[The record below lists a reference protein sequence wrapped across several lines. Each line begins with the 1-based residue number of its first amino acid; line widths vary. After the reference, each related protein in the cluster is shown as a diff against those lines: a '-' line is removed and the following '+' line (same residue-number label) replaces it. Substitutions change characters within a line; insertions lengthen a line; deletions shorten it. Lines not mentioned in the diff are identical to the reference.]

1 MEQPT
6 ITVTESKHDAP
17 KAPAENPRAAD
28 ARRSARPHEVVASVV
43 GSLGEKPKVTSTSG
57 AVHVTSYSKGPTGRS
72 FTDHQKQMLENLDKF
87 GDVKGKSDNA
97 GTTITVREG
106 SRGEPPA
113 ETKQDQA
120 PAAKQ
125 GEPAQEPS
133 STPAPA
139 AESKPDAK
147 VEARPEAKPEPAA
160 KAEPDAE
167 LSSRIERLTEHNR
180 RLAAEN
186 EQLRGGKYEPDERLK
201 ALDQIEE
208 TWTTDPIGALRK
220 LVALNAGLKE
230 DSPEVD
236 RLLSHAY
243 ADWTGV
249 ELKVPIDPG
258 RRGEIES
265 ARNRLLIERDRRK
278 RDSEAAR
285 IKAEAEAEQ
294 GKQRVTEQVNSL
306 GQRLKE
312 EKHDGK
318 FPLMME
324 HSQMFDGLRPE
335 QLLFSVIRRGIAA
348 GEFDKDTP
356 DDKLIAHYSAEIE
369 KYYKPRY
376 DKLKAHFET
385 KLEPHF
391 KEKFAT
397 TTSAPSTATP
407 AQASESKTE
416 PVADTHQAGVR
427 TITNASAS
435 VAPPAPPAAAA
446 PPAKNDTPPP
456 KFRNEDER
464 RRHFA
469 RLRFGDE

>member
-6 ITVTESKHDAP
+6 VTVSETPHNAQA

-28 ARRSARPHEVVASVV
+28 ARRSGRPHETVATVV
-43 GSLGEKPKVTSTSG
+43 GAIGERPKVTSTSG
-57 AVHVTSYSKGPTGRS
+57 AVHVTNYSKSPTGRS
-72 FTDHQKQMLENLDKF
+72 FTEHQQKMLDNLDKF

-106 SRGEPPA
+106 GRPE
-113 ETKQDQA
+113 
-120 PAAKQ
+120 AA
-125 GEPAQEPS
+125 A
-133 STPAPA
+133 
-139 AESKPDAK
+139 
-147 VEARPEAKPEPAA
+147 EAKPEPAPA
-160 KAEPDAE
+160 KPADAPAPAHAAEARPEVKVDAKPEPKPEPAAKVEHDPE
-167 LSSRIERLTEHNR
+167 LATRVERLTEHNR
-180 RLAAEN
+180 RLAAEV
-186 EQLRGGKYEPDERLK
+186 EQLRGGRYEPDERLK

-230 DSPEVD
+230 DSPEID
-236 RLLSHAY
+236 KLLSHAY

-258 RRGEIES
+258 KRGEIES
-265 ARNRLLIERDRRK
+265 ARNRLLIERDRRR
-278 RDSEAAR
+278 RDADAAKA
-285 IKAEAEAEQ
+285 KAEAEAEQ

-306 GQRLKE
+306 GQRLKAE
-312 EKHDGK
+312 THETK
-318 FPLMME
+318 FPLLME

-369 KYYKPRY
+369 KYYQPRY
-376 DKLKAHFET
+376 AKLEDHFKA

-407 AQASESKTE
+407 AQASESRTE
-416 PVADTHQAGVR
+416 PAADTHQAGVR

-435 VAPPAPPAAAA
+435 VAPPAPPAAAT

-464 RRHFA
+464 RRHYA